1 MARPRDWTPLR
12 EGDPVPG
19 DPDGVRRQ
27 VKHMKKIAE
36 YLRTQAASLAAMADA
51 DNLKGKYAE
60 KLSEEARGLGRKL
73 DLAEDRYREVKG
85 HLGGWAED
93 LEEFQKRADRA
104 LRDAREAQRSIDAHE
119 SRADDPPRPSP
130 DKPAEKPADTPK
142 EDPRLKQ
149 AKEDLQDAR
158 TRLDSAESD
167 YQERASHYARKI
179 RSSIDDDMKDN
190 WWNDFKAWVADAEW
204 LNKFAE
210 WASLVTTALSFVA
223 ILFPGVGGLILA
235 LSVMV
240 ALIHAGQ
247 AVTGNGSWVDLVM
260 DIGGLKLAVVGIKA
274 AKAVDALHGSS
285 RSTAARLA
293 REKASA
299 EASQANQGART
310 AAQRAERRR
319 GGGTSG
325 TNRKR
330 ARARRL
336 RAEQE
341 NRAAGESAAREVREA
356 ELPEISKAEALNSG
370 WDRQLGQQVKDTQ
383 SLRDAHP
390 GNASLADNARE
401 AERHQKIA
409 RGAWAASTAI
419 DLSDKTADAVSGD
432 GYSQAKERATAPI
445 PGVSQW

>member
-60 KLSEEARGLGRKL
+60 KLSEDARGLGRKL

-104 LRDAREAQRSIDAHE
+104 LRDAREAQRTIDSHE
-119 SRADDPPRPSP
+119 SRADDPPRPST

-179 RSSIDDDMKDN
+179 RSSIDDDMKDS

-204 LNKFAE
+204 LSKFAE
-210 WASLVTTALSFVA
+210 IASWACTVLSVVA
-223 ILFPGVGGLILA
+223 IFFPPAGGIVMA
-235 LSVMV
+235 LTV
-240 ALIHAGQ
+240 ATMAINALQ
-247 AVTGNGSWVDLVM
+247 AATGNGSWLNVVM
-260 DIGGLKLAVVGIKA
+260 DLGAFKLARVGTQA
-274 AKAVDALHGSS
+274 AKAIAGLQKNS
-285 RSTAARLA
+285 RGTAAGLA
-293 REKASA
+293 KESATGAASD
-299 EASQANQGART
+299 ANKGARQ
-310 AAQRAERRR
+310 AAARGERKR
-319 GGGTSG
+319 GGTSG
-325 TNRKR
+325 SQR
-330 ARARRL
+330 AKNRARRL
-336 RAEQE
+336 RMEQE
-341 NRAAGESAAREVREA
+341 NRKAGQQAAKEVKEA
-356 ELPEISKAEALNSG
+356 ELPGITQKEKLHALG
-370 WDRQLGQQVKDTQ
+370 DKTLGSQAKDIQ
-383 SLRDAHP
+383 KLSDAHP
-390 GNASLADNARE
+390 GSAELAENA
-401 AERHQKIA
+401 QKA
-409 RGAWAASTAI
+409 THHLRVNQRAWFASAGI
-419 DLSDKTADAVSGD
+419 DASDKAMEQVTDAYPGAKDAVTSP
-432 GYSQAKERATAPI
+432 T
-445 PGVSQW
+445 PGTSQW

>member
-104 LRDAREAQRSIDAHE
+104 LRDAREAQRTIDAHE

-158 TRLDSAESD
+158 SRLDSAESD

-210 WASLVTTALSFVA
+210 WASWACTILSFVA
-223 ILFPGVGGLILA
+223 IVFPPAGWIVMALTGATVLINA
-235 LSVMV
+235 L
-240 ALIHAGQ
+240 Q
-247 AVTGNGSWVDLVM
+247 AATGNGSWLNVVM
-260 DIGGLKLAVVGIKA
+260 DLGALKLARMGTKA
-274 AKAVDALHGSS
+274 AKAIAGLQKNS
-285 RSTAARLA
+285 RSTAAGLA
-293 REKASA
+293 KEKAA
-299 EASQANQGART
+299 GAASDANKGARQA
-310 AAQRAERRR
+310 AAQGERKR
-319 GGGTSG
+319 GGTSG
-325 TNRKR
+325 NQR
-330 ARARRL
+330 AKNRARRL
-336 RAEQE
+336 RMEEE
-341 NRAAGESAAREVREA
+341 NRRAGKQAAQEVKEA
-356 ELPEISKAEALNSG
+356 ELPEITQKESVEALG
-370 WDRQLGQQVKDTQ
+370 DKTLGRQLKDIRRM
-383 SLRDAHP
+383 RDAHP
-390 GNASLADNARE
+390 ESAELAENAQKAR
-401 AERHQKIA
+401 RYSRVNQ
-409 RGAWAASTAI
+409 GAWLASAGLDI
-419 DLSDKTADAVSGD
+419 SDKVLEGATDAYPGAKDAVTSP
-432 GYSQAKERATAPI
+432 AP
-445 PGVSQW
+445 GTSQW

>member
-60 KLSEEARGLGRKL
+60 KLSEDARGLGRKL

-104 LRDAREAQRSIDAHE
+104 LRDAREAQRTIDSHE
-119 SRADDPPRPSP
+119 SRADDPPRPST

-179 RSSIDDDMKDN
+179 RSSIDDDMKDS

-204 LNKFAE
+204 LSKFAE
-210 WASLVTTALSFVA
+210 IASWACTVLSVVA
-223 ILFPGVGGLILA
+223 IFFPPVGGIVAALTVATILINA
-235 LSVMV
+235 L
-240 ALIHAGQ
+240 Q
-247 AVTGNGSWVDLVM
+247 AATGNGSWLNVAMDL
-260 DIGGLKLAVVGIKA
+260 GALKLARVGGKA
-274 AKAVDALHGSS
+274 AKAITGLQKKS
-285 RSTAARLA
+285 RNTAADLA
-293 REKASA
+293 KERAAGAASD
-299 EASQANQGART
+299 ANKGARQ
-310 AAQRAERRR
+310 AAARGERKR
-319 GGGTSG
+319 GGTSG
-325 TNRKR
+325 KQR
-330 ARARRL
+330 AKDRARRL
-336 RAEQE
+336 RMEE
-341 NRAAGESAAREVREA
+341 KNRRAGKNAANDVKEA
-356 ELPEISKAEALNSG
+356 DLPEVTRKEGLETLGDKA
-370 WDRQLGQQVKDTQ
+370 LGRRLKDIKGM
-383 SLRDAHP
+383 RDTHP
-390 GNASLADNARE
+390 GNAELAENAQK
-401 AERHQKIA
+401 ARHYSRVNQ
-409 RGAWAASTAI
+409 GAWAASAGL
-419 DLSDKTADAVSGD
+419 DLSDKTLEGATDSYPG
-432 GYSQAKERATAPI
+432 AKEAATSPV
-445 PGVSQW
+445 PGTSQW

>member
-60 KLSEEARGLGRKL
+60 KLSEDARGLGRKL

-104 LRDAREAQRSIDAHE
+104 LRDAREAQRTIDAHE
-119 SRADDPPRPSP
+119 SRADDPPRPST

-179 RSSIDDDMKDN
+179 RSSIDDDMKDS

-204 LNKFAE
+204 LSKFAE
-210 WASLVTTALSFVA
+210 IASWACTVLSFVA
-223 ILFPGVGGLILA
+223 ILFPPAGFIVMA
-235 LSVMV
+235 LTIATIAIN
-240 ALIHAGQ
+240 ALQ
-247 AVTGNGSWVDLVM
+247 AATGNGSWLNVVM
-260 DIGGLKLAVVGIKA
+260 DLGALKLARVGTKA
-274 AKAVDALHGSS
+274 AKAIAGLQKKS
-285 RSTAARLA
+285 RSTAAGLA
-293 REKASA
+293 KERAAGAASD
-299 EASQANQGART
+299 ANKGARQ
-310 AAQRAERRR
+310 AAARGERKR
-319 GGGTSG
+319 GGTSG
-325 TNRKR
+325 NQRKKD
-330 ARARRL
+330 RARRL
-336 RAEQE
+336 RMEQE
-341 NRAAGESAAREVREA
+341 NRKAGNNAAEEVKDA
-356 ELPEISKAEALNSG
+356 ELPEITQKERMGALG
-370 WDRQLGQQVKDTQ
+370 DRRLGSQLKDIEK
-383 SLRDAHP
+383 LRDAHP
-390 GNASLADNARE
+390 GNAELAENARK
-401 AERHQKIA
+401 AGRHSVVNQ
-409 RGAWAASTAI
+409 GAWLASASM
-419 DLSDKTADAVSGD
+419 DLSDKTLESTLDAYPG
-432 GYSQAKERATAPI
+432 AKDTATAPV
-445 PGVSQW
+445 PGTSQW

>member
-104 LRDAREAQRSIDAHE
+104 LRDAREAQRTIDAHE

-204 LNKFAE
+204 LSNFADI
-210 WASLVTTALSFVA
+210 AGRICTVLSFVA
-223 ILFPGVGGLILA
+223 IVFPPAGVIVTA
-235 LSVMV
+235 LTIATIAINAV
-240 ALIHAGQ
+240 Q
-247 AVTGNGSWVDLVM
+247 AATGNGSWLNVVM
-260 DIGGLKLAVVGIKA
+260 DLGAYKLARVGTKA
-274 AKAVDALHGSS
+274 AKAITGLQKNS
-285 RSTAARLA
+285 RSTAASLA
-293 REKASA
+293 KERAAGAASD
-299 EASQANQGART
+299 ANKGARQA
-310 AAQRAERRR
+310 AAQGERKR
-319 GGGTSG
+319 GGTSG
-325 TNRKR
+325 NQR
-330 ARARRL
+330 AKNRARRL
-336 RAEQE
+336 RMEQE
-341 NRAAGESAAREVREA
+341 NRRAGKEAAKEVKEA
-356 ELPEISKAEALNSG
+356 ELPNITQRERLRALGDKSLG
-370 WDRQLGQQVKDTQ
+370 RQLKDIEK
-383 SLRDAHP
+383 LRDAHP
-390 GNASLADNARE
+390 GSAHLADNAHSAKRY
-401 AERHQKIA
+401 ALVNQ
-409 RGAWAASTAI
+409 GAWWASAGLDIADQGLEGNTDAYPGV
-419 DLSDKTADAVSGD
+419 KDAVTS
-432 GYSQAKERATAPI
+432 PV
-445 PGVSQW
+445 PGTSQW